1 MTALRYG
8 LLGAALAATATP
20 ASAFGIGLQP
30 TTVEMSVQPGDRQR
44 QVVNL
49 GNVHQEKT
57 ISLTLGLADWALD
70 ENGQIQLTP
79 PGETDSSAAE
89 WVRFSPASQ
98 SKSSSICRHRCEPA
112 AKAISVLH

>member
-1 MTALRYG
+1 MRFMTALRYG

-79 PGETDSSAAE
+79 PGG
-89 WVRFSPASQ
+89 PASQ

-112 AKAISVLH
+112 AKAISALH